1 MGHELTPDKING
13 GPTEEARMIRPA
25 LNHINLKTTR
35 LKEMLDWYA
44 VVIGG
49 KITFQSAGGASATD
63 NPIQIAFMS
72 NDAAPFRV
80 AFMAVRGLRED
91 PEQLVHAGLHH
102 TAFEY
107 DSFDDLMSSFARLK
121 QLGIEPIACINH
133 ELTTS
138 LYYSDPDQ
146 NAVEL
151 QADNFG
157 NWEAST
163 EWMSTSEA
171 FRQNPIGAIFDPD
184 PVLAAY
190 QAGAT
195 FEQRHKDTYA
205 GKYPPS
211 KPLNLHLPPLD

>member
-1 MGHELTPDKING
+1 
-13 GPTEEARMIRPA
+13 MIRPT

-35 LKEMLDWYA
+35 LKEMIDWYA

-49 KITFQSAGGASATD
+49 KIIFQSAGGATATD

-72 NDAAPFRV
+72 NDRAPFRI

-91 PEQLVHAGLHH
+91 PEQFVHAGLHH
-102 TAFEY
+102 IAFEY

-121 QLGIEPIACINH
+121 QLGIEPIVCVNH
-133 ELTTS
+133 GLTTS

-157 NWEAST
+157 NWKAST

-171 FRQNPIGAIFDPD
+171 FRQNPIGAFFDRIPFLPPTK
-184 PVLAAY
+184 PVRR
-190 QAGAT
+190 
-195 FEQRHKDTYA
+195 FEQLHKDTWA
-205 GKYPPS
+205 GKYPLS
-211 KPLNLHLPPLD
+211 KPLNLQLPPLD

>member
-1 MGHELTPDKING
+1 
-13 GPTEEARMIRPA
+13 MIRPT
-25 LNHINLKTTR
+25 LNHLNLKTTR
-35 LKEMLDWYA
+35 MKEMIDWYA
-44 VVIGG
+44 AVIGG
-49 KITFQSAGGASATD
+49 KIIFQSGESTKD
-63 NPIQIAFMS
+63 NPIRIAFMS
-72 NDAAPFRV
+72 NDSAPFRI
-80 AFMAVRGLRED
+80 AFMGVPGLRED
-91 PEQLVHAGLHH
+91 PDQFVHSGLHH
-102 TAFEY
+102 LAFEY

-121 QLGIEPIACINH
+121 QLGIEPIVCLQH
-133 ELTTS
+133 GVTTS

-157 NWEAST
+157 NWDKGT

-171 FRQNPIGAIFDPD
+171 FRQNPIGAFFDPD

-190 QAGAT
+190 QSGAT
-195 FEQRHKDTYA
+195 AEQLHKDTWE

>member
-1 MGHELTPDKING
+1 MITP
-13 GPTEEARMIRPA
+13 T

-35 LKEMLDWYA
+35 LKEMIDWYA

-49 KITFQSAGGASATD
+49 KIVFQSAGGASATD

-72 NDAAPFRV
+72 NDRAPFRI

-91 PEQLVHAGLHH
+91 PEQFVHAGLHH
-102 TAFEY
+102 IAFEY

-121 QLGIEPIACINH
+121 QLGIEPIVCVNH
-133 ELTTS
+133 GLTTS

-163 EWMSTSEA
+163 EWMSTSED
-171 FRQNPIGAIFDPD
+171 FRQNPIGAFFDPD
-184 PVLAAY
+184 PVLAAC

-195 FEQRHKDTYA
+195 FEQLHKDTWA
-205 GKYPPS
+205 GKYPPT

>member
-1 MGHELTPDKING
+1 
-13 GPTEEARMIRPA
+13 MIRPT
-25 LNHINLKTTR
+25 LNHLNLKTTR
-35 LKEMLDWYA
+35 LKEMIDWYS

-49 KITFQSAGGASATD
+49 KITFQSAGSASTTES
-63 NPIQIAFMS
+63 PIQIAFMA
-72 NDAAPFRV
+72 NDRAPFRI

-91 PEQLVHAGLHH
+91 RNQFVHAGLHYL
-102 TAFEY
+102 AFEY

-121 QLGIEPIACINH
+121 ELGIEPIACLNH
-133 ELTTS
+133 GLATS

-151 QADNFG
+151 QADNFSD
-157 NWEAST
+157 WDKST

-171 FRQNPIGAIFDPD
+171 FRQNPMGAFFDPD

-195 FEQRHKDTYA
+195 FEQLHKDTYA

-211 KPLNLHLPPLD
+211 KPLNMHLPSLD